1 MSFPRRAAIFIFN
14 SVSLA
19 PLLSA
24 VSSLL
29 MRREYDHKA
38 EKSTRLAS
46 SPFYS
51 QSVVIPLE

>member
-46 SPFYS
+46 FPFYS
-51 QSVVIPLE
+51 